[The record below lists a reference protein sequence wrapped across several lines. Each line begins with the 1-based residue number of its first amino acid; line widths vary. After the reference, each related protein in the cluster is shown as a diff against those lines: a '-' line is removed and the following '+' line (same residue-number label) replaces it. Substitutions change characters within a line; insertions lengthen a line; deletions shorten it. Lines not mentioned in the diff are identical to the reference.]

1 MKPFR
6 FWVQTALPLV
16 YDDSLSYYEL
26 LCKVVDYINKF
37 MGDVTQFGEVIEE
50 YTAKVEEIQQ
60 YVDGYFDSADF
71 AELVNQSLDQMA
83 DDGEFDAIIQAVISA
98 AMQEVTDTLT
108 EVEGVVDGFD
118 DRVEALETVSGQQ
131 GLHLATL
138 QNEVD
143 DISEGLDGV
152 DEVWKIVFV
161 SGAAIGDCFY
171 MYKGDEAVLFDCGND
186 SSATALN
193 ASLATH
199 GVTKIKAIV
208 ISHWHDDHVNGL
220 SAVLNNNSLSFT
232 NCVMYKP
239 HKNLNY
245 SRAQGS
251 WTSYV
256 PTRDSQYSSLI
267 ISKGGNAV
275 YPEEGDEAEIG
286 YLKLVFSN
294 LSNAKFENYYGVM
307 LNENLATTQE
317 TNYNNFCML
326 CNAYL
331 GETKVSFS
339 ADAMPECEVQNRDFP
354 AGSVVYKVEHHG
366 LNRKTDTQYAN
377 AIGARISVVT
387 DYGQGH
393 VEAMRVKLPTVGR
406 CIGVGSLYDTT
417 NGEVVVEVS
426 KFGAVCV
433 DSVAVNATLYHGAL
447 GSSNT
452 LYEGVDFNE
461 LVNPGTYSVG
471 NYTLLQQMGHRPEGA
486 DSGGKLIV
494 DSVTSSG
501 YVNQVFIQSNSQT
514 PAVHMR
520 CRAWDETNNV
530 YVWRPW
536 RTLRP
541 AMYAEGSTNEFYL
554 EEVNV
559 LGAAQQNRYRIQ
571 NGVAFISFYF
581 TALNAI
587 TGGNSFLAL
596 PIGVRNGEYTP
607 FTLFDR
613 ANHTFYYCV
622 AGGYNNELQVWCSD
636 QIPANTTLEGYV
648 CMNLY
653 TNYPI

>member
-50 YTAKVEEIQQ
+50 YTAKVEEIQK
-60 YVDGYFDSADF
+60 YVDGYFESTDF

-83 DDGEFDAIIQAVISA
+83 ADGEFDAIIQPVISN
-98 AMQEVTDTLT
+98 AMQQVTDKLT
-108 EVEGVVDGFD
+108 EVGSVVDTFD

-131 GLHLATL
+131 GLHIATL

-143 DISEGLDGV
+143 GISEGLDGV

-171 MYKGDEAVLFDCGND
+171 MCKGEEAVLFDCGND
-186 SSATALN
+186 SAAVALN

-199 GVTKIKAIV
+199 GVTKVKAIV
-208 ISHWHDDHVNGL
+208 ISHWHDDHINGL
-220 SAVLNNNSLSFT
+220 SAVLNNSSLSF
-232 NCVMYKP
+232 NGCVMYKP
-239 HKNLNY
+239 HKNLNF
-245 SRAQGS
+245 SRAQGE

-267 ISKGGNAV
+267 ISKGGSAV
-275 YPEEGDEAEIG
+275 YPEEGDEAKIG
-286 YLKLVFSN
+286 YLKLMFSN
-294 LSNAKFENYYGVM
+294 LSSSKFESYYGVM

-326 CNAYL
+326 CSAYL

-339 ADAMPECEVQNRDFP
+339 ADAMPECEAQNRDFP

-366 LNRKTDTQYAN
+366 LNRKTDAQYAN

-452 LYEGVDFNE
+452 LYEGVDFND
-461 LVNPGTYSVG
+461 LVQPGTYSVA
-471 NYTLLQQMGHRPEGA
+471 NYNVLQLMAHKPDAA

-494 DSVTSSG
+494 DSVTSTG

-520 CRAWDETNNV
+520 CRAWDDANSAW
-530 YVWRPW
+530 VWRPW

-541 AMYAEGSTNEFYL
+541 STYIRLSTREYYLPSIESRGDYNQNMFY
-554 EEVNV
+554 V
-559 LGAAQQNRYRIQ
+559 Q
-571 NGVAFISFYF
+571 NGIVTIGFYF
-581 TALNAI
+581 RTTEQL
-587 TGGNSFLAL
+587 TSGNSFLMVN
-596 PIGVRNGEYTP
+596 GVGIAREYRDFMLYDTTNNTIIP
-607 FTLFDR
+607 
-613 ANHTFYYCV
+613 CV
-622 AGGYNNELQVWCSD
+622 AGGYDGNVEVWPEVG
-636 QIPANTTLEGYV
+636 IPANATVRGTV
-648 CMNLY
+648 SFAIN